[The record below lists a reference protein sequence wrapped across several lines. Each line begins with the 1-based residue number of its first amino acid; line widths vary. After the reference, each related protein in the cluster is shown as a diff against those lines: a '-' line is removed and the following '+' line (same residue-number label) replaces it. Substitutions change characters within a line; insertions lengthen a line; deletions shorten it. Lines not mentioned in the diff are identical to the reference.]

1 MEEKL
6 KNLYAALSEVE
17 TKGNSTRTMAS
28 CLAFIE
34 SMISE
39 ASQKNTTEPSTPSN
53 GPIKD
58 SEE

>member
-39 ASQKNTTEPSTPSN
+39 ASQKNTEPSTPSN